1 MLALVKKPHI
11 ELSIH
16 GEHTDE
22 QVHPANGDPPRTLIP
37 LSWKSLRRSRLK
49 ETICASLSRK

>member
-16 GEHTDE
+16 GD
-22 QVHPANGDPPRTLIP
+22 QVQKVAKLICE
-37 LSWKSLRRSRLK
+37 SSLDLYALNMHIIMY
-49 ETICASLSRK
+49 ENNIEY